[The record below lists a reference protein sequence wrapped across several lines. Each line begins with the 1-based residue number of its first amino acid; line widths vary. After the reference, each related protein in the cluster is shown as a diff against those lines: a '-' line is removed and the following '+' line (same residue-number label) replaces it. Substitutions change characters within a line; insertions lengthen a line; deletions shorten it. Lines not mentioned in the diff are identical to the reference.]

1 MGFKMMV
8 APIDSIL
15 LTAHVMREMA
25 EVFKRDGH
33 TKNIDDKMVGFDEI
47 KGILGLSDY
56 LELEKNL
63 K

>member
-1 MGFKMMV
+1 
-8 APIDSIL
+8 
-15 LTAHVMREMA
+15 MREMA